1 MKENKFIHTVHQM
14 SPSLRLLVAVTFA
27 GIAFLLAKGRA
38 TSSIQFMVA
47 WLSFALTNL
56 VLFWTTMFTVQ
67 PDEIKSIA
75 KKQDTS
81 RTVLFL
87 MVLSASFISLFI
99 IVLLMKVLPAINESN
114 ESGYNVHLAL
124 AVASAVCSWGLI
136 HTVFAVRYAHLYYTC
151 KTNEDGIE
159 KEHMGGLNFPNDETP
174 DYVDFAYFSFVIG
187 MTFQVSDVQV
197 SSSTIRRLAL
207 LHGVLSFG
215 FNTVIV
221 ALIINIIST
230 FVQK

>member
-1 MKENKFIHTVHQM
+1 MIENRVIHAIHQM
-14 SPSLRLLVAVTFA
+14 PAGLRLLISVALA
-27 GIAFLLAKGRA
+27 GIAFLFTKGRA
-38 TSSIQFMVA
+38 TSSIQFMVG
-47 WLSFALTNL
+47 WLGFALANL

-67 PDEIKSIA
+67 PDEIRGIA

-87 MVLSASFISLFI
+87 VVLSASFISLLI
-99 IVLLMKVLPAINESN
+99 IVLLLKVLPGIN

-124 AVASAVCSWGLI
+124 AAASVVCSWVLI
-136 HTVFAVRYAHLYYTC
+136 HTVFAVRYAHLFYSC
-151 KTNEDGIE
+151 KTTEDGIE

-174 DYVDFAYFSFVIG
+174 DYLDFAYFSFVIG

-197 SSSTIRRLAL
+197 TSSTIRRLAL
-207 LHGVLSFG
+207 LHGMLSFG
-215 FNTVIV
+215 FNTVIL
-221 ALIINIIST
+221 ALSINIIAA